1 MKVTCFLTRVLQ
13 HHCVVFLKE
22 QCRSCYSHSD
32 DPVESLSVSARR
44 AAPTR
49 QPEQPV
55 CQTCVIKLQ
64 TQEQYLVRDLT
75 SWSASWWVQI
85 KHRDKLC
92 SDLNLLRRNDTDRQ
106 FPQNALDSCKSFLK
120 NTPSVST
127 TIFFPT
133 GSNFHFD
140 QTISLQKL
148 NSNRENYSEQWSA
161 HRRLEG
167 EFHLSFSETWVE

>member
-1 MKVTCFLTRVLQ
+1 MFPHTSTATSLYGV
-13 HHCVVFLKE
+13 LKE

-55 CQTCVIKLQ
+55 CQTCVIKLP

-92 SDLNLLRRNDTDRQ
+92 SDVNLLRRNDTDWQ
-106 FPQNALDSCKSFLK
+106 FPQNTLDSCKSFLK
-120 NTPSVST
+120 THHQ
-127 TIFFPT
+127 FPRLF
-133 GSNFHFD
+133 S
-140 QTISLQKL
+140 SLQAAIFTSIKL
-148 NSNRENYSEQWSA
+148 SVCRNSIQTEKIILNNDPLTDVWKESFIWAFLKRE
-161 HRRLEG
+161 
-167 EFHLSFSETWVE
+167 